1 MYDLLGRSFGVEI
14 NFRNAC
20 VAISCIEI
28 NHAGNIQTKTN
39 LVLIKKKNSTVRDLH
54 LGYFYPFSHSIH
66 RRDGNENNCI
76 FPRSLDHTTPEY
88 TVWSSS
94 VQNNHLDTL
103 HGKIYV

>member
-39 LVLIKKKNSTVRDLH
+39 LVLIKKRIQL
-54 LGYFYPFSHSIH
+54 
-66 RRDGNENNCI
+66 
-76 FPRSLDHTTPEY
+76 
-88 TVWSSS
+88 
-94 VQNNHLDTL
+94 
-103 HGKIYV
+103 